1 MDKPGKDVS
10 NEPVLERITKLL
22 REQGKTDKEL
32 TEYLGITN
40 GMFSKWR
47 HNNGRSYFKYTNEI
61 AEFLGVT
68 SSYLLNGPE
77 DVMQGNLTSQ
87 EIRLLKTYRELEPG
101 SRDTLME
108 VTDRFRV
115 AELADKL
122 SIKE

>member
-1 MDKPGKDVS
+1 MGQPRKEVS
-10 NEPVLERITKLL
+10 EEPVLERITNLL

-32 TEYLGITN
+32 TNYLGITN

-47 HNNGRSYFKYTNEI
+47 HNNGRSYFKYTNKI

-68 SSYLLNGPE
+68 PEYLLKGAE
-77 DVMQGNLTSQ
+77 DITQGNLTGQ

-108 VTDRFRV
+108 VADRFRV

>member
-1 MDKPGKDVS
+1 MGQPRDYRSD
-10 NEPVLERITKLL
+10 EPVLERITSLL

-47 HNNGRSYFKYTNEI
+47 HNNSRSYFKYTTKI

-68 SSYLLNGPE
+68 SSYLLNGSE
-77 DVMQGNLTSQ
+77 DIMQGDLTGQ
-87 EIRLLKTYRELEPG
+87 ELRLLKTYRELEPD

-108 VTDRFRV
+108 VVDRFRV
-115 AELADKL
+115 AERADKL
-122 SIKE
+122 SIK